1 MEAKI
6 GNVTIHELYKKVP
19 KLFSSMFDVL
29 SSKMSLLCTVS
40 FSTGIFTFTDMV
52 VLLKNKNTHPL
63 SLCIYIYINK
73 TGNLSTKSTKHVEAN
88 VNT

>member
-19 KLFSSMFDVL
+19 KLFPSMFDML

-52 VLLKNKNTHPL
+52 VFVEKQKHPV
-63 SLCIYIYINK
+63 CVCVCK
-73 TGNLSTKSTKHVEAN
+73 
-88 VNT
+88 